1 MGKAGALGHNRQMPD
16 LVPIAP
22 LPAGLADFVAMR
34 LARLDERCAELGC
47 LAPSGEFRSLLARAL
62 LVSDFVHERLLADPT
77 AWPDRERDAA
87 DPRGPGARFPAE
99 WPLPDDAQAAQS
111 LRRWRANESLRLVLR
126 DVGGLDP
133 LEATLAQCTELAE
146 VGIERALAQLEPGFA
161 QRLGTP
167 RGPDGAPQR
176 LAVIGMGKLG
186 GGELNFSSDIDLV
199 FAFGEAGQCD
209 GPRELANEDY
219 FLRLGQR
226 LIQLLG
232 EVTADGFA
240 FRVDMRL
247 RPFGSAGRLALSLAA
262 MDQYYQREGRDWERY
277 AWIKARPVAGDRVV
291 GATLVE
297 GLKPFMF
304 RRYFDYT
311 AFDGLREMKRLID
324 AEVTRRELAD
334 HIKLGPG
341 GIREIEFIVQLVQ
354 LVRGGR
360 EPALRVPALQPAL
373 AAAAAGGHLDPELAG
388 TLLAAYRFLR
398 RVENRLQMRRDEQV
412 HALPEDPFERA
423 RLAAG
428 LGFAD
433 YDALLATLDAHRARV
448 SEAFSRTL
456 DGGRVAPAS
465 SGVIHDWSTAWQAL
479 LAGSDDAP
487 APPFGP
493 AWPALR
499 AYADAVREETR
510 LRPRVDRLLP
520 QLLAAAAQVA
530 DPDTALAR
538 ILGLLRAI
546 AGRPAYLALL
556 DEQRGARERLLWV
569 CARSAFLAERVTAHP
584 LLLDD
589 LLDTRVGR
597 ALPDAIALED
607 ELAQRLASADGDAE
621 EEFGAL
627 HELKQSTLF
636 RLGLAWLDARMGA
649 DELSTRLATL
659 ADVIVRQVLAL
670 ALRDTVAAHGR
681 LAADRDGL
689 LVLGY
694 GSLGGAELGFASDL
708 DLVFVYEAVLAA
720 QSSDGARPLEGS
732 RWFARVAQR
741 VVHWLTT
748 PARSGRL
755 YEADTRL
762 RPDGSKGLLVTSL
775 DAYAEYQR
783 ERAWLWEHQALV
795 RARPICGDA
804 ALAGQF
810 DAIRA
815 QVLAQARE
823 PAALRAEVVS
833 MRERWRAQLDRS
845 DERCYD
851 LKQGRGGLVDLEF
864 LVQSLV
870 LGGAARHPEVLGA
883 TRTPALLA
891 RLVAA
896 GQLDGDVATT
906 LVAAHDALLAQAL
919 GCTLDSAPRLVPRTH
934 GLAVHA
940 ESILIAAASC
950 GLHFEDG
957 RSSDAM

>member
-1 MGKAGALGHNRQMPD
+1 MGNGAGLGHNGRVPSPD
-16 LVPIAP
+16 PISP
-22 LPAGLADFVAMR
+22 LPAALADFVAAR
-34 LARLDERCAELGC
+34 LARLDERCADAGASPPVGAIRDLLG
-47 LAPSGEFRSLLARAL
+47 RAV
-62 LVSDFVHERLLADPT
+62 LVSDFVHERLLADP
-77 AWPDRERDAA
+77 AQWPQREREAA
-87 DPRGPGARFPAE
+87 DPRPPSARFPAE
-99 WPLPDDAQAAQS
+99 WPLPDDAQAAQA
-111 LRRWRANESLRLVLR
+111 LRRWRANESVRLVLR
-126 DVGGLDP
+126 DVGGVDP

-146 VGIERALAQLEPGFA
+146 VGIGRALAQLEPGFA

-186 GGELNFSSDIDLV
+186 GAELNFSSDIDLV
-199 FAFGEAGQCD
+199 FAFGEAGLCD
-209 GPRELANEDY
+209 GPRGLANEDY

-226 LIQLLG
+226 LIQMLG
-232 EVTADGFA
+232 EVTADGFV

-262 MDQYYQREGRDWERY
+262 MEQYYQREGRDWERY
-277 AWIKARPVAGDRVV
+277 AWIKARPVAGDLAV
-291 GATLVE
+291 GATLVAE
-297 GLKPFMF
+297 LKPFVF
-304 RRYFDYT
+304 RRYLDYT

-324 AEVTRRELAD
+324 AEVARRELAD
-334 HIKLGPG
+334 HVKLGPG
-341 GIREIEFIVQLVQ
+341 GIREIEFMVQLVQ

-360 EPALRVPALQPAL
+360 EPALRAPALQPAL
-373 AAAAAGGHLDPELAG
+373 AAAVAAGHFDPALADS
-388 TLLAAYRFLR
+388 LLAAYRFLR

-412 HALPEDPFERA
+412 HALPEDAFERA

-433 YDALLATLDAHRARV
+433 YDALLAALDAHRARV
-448 SEAFSRTL
+448 AAAFASTL
-456 DGGRVAPAS
+456 DGGRAEAPVSGAS
-465 SGVIHDWSTAWQAL
+465 HDWMTAWQAL
-479 LAGSDDAP
+479 IAGASLAP
-487 APPFGP
+487 AAPFGA

-499 AYADAVREETR
+499 AYADAIRDEAR

-520 QLLAAAAQVA
+520 QLLAAAALAA

-538 ILGLLRAI
+538 ALALLRAI

-556 DEQRGARERLLWV
+556 DEQGGARERLLSV
-569 CARSAFLAERVTAHP
+569 CARSAFLAGRVTAHP

-597 ALPDAIALED
+597 ALPDAPALAA
-607 ELAQRLASADGDAE
+607 ELAQRLAAAGGDAE

-636 RLGLAWLDARMGA
+636 RLGLAWLDGRIAA
-649 DELSTRLATL
+649 DELSMRLATL
-659 ADVIVRQVLAL
+659 ADVIVQRVLDL

-681 LAADRDGL
+681 IAPDRAGL

-708 DLVFVYEAVLAA
+708 DLVFVYDAGLAA
-720 QSSDGARPLEGS
+720 RSSDGARPLEGT

-748 PARSGRL
+748 PARAGRL

-795 RARPICGDA
+795 RARAICGDP
-804 ALAGQF
+804 ALAGRF
-810 DAIRA
+810 ATVRA
-815 QVLAQARE
+815 QVLAQARD

-833 MRERWRAQLDRS
+833 MRERWRTQLDRS
-845 DERCYD
+845 DARRFD

-864 LVQSLV
+864 LVQARV
-870 LGGAARHPEVLGA
+870 LEGAARHPDLVAG
-883 TRTPALLA
+883 TRTPALL
-891 RLVAA
+891 RQLAA
-896 GQLDGDVATT
+896 AQSLEPATT
-906 LVAAHDALLAQAL
+906 EELVAAHDALLAQAL
-919 GCTLDSAPRLVPRTH
+919 ACTLDDAPRVVPRTPE
-934 GLAVHA
+934 LAAHA
-940 ESILIAAASC
+940 DAVLAAAAAS
-950 GLHFEDG
+950 GLDFN
-957 RSSDAM
+957 SSHLA

>member
-1 MGKAGALGHNRQMPD
+1 MGKGGGLGHNRV
-16 LVPIAP
+16 VPSPLPHAP
-22 LPAGLADFVAMR
+22 LPTELADFVGGRM
-34 LARLDERCAELGC
+34 ARLDERCAEAGC
-47 LAPSGEFRSLLARAL
+47 AAPVGAFRDQLAGAV
-62 LVSDFVHERLLADPT
+62 LVSDFVHERLLVDPA
-77 AWPDRERDAA
+77 AWPRHAHAAA
-87 DPRGPGARFPAE
+87 DARGPGARFPAQ
-99 WPLPDDAQAAQS
+99 WPLPDDAQAAQA
-111 LRRWRANESLRLVLR
+111 LRRWRADESLRLVLR
-126 DVGGLDP
+126 DVAGLDP
-133 LEATLAQCTELAE
+133 LETTLAHCTELAE

-167 RGPDGAPQR
+167 RGPGGAAQR

-186 GGELNFSSDIDLV
+186 GGELNFSSDIDLI

-209 GPRELANEDY
+209 GPRGLANEDY

-226 LIQLLG
+226 LIQMLG

-262 MDQYYQREGRDWERY
+262 MEQYYQREGRDWERY
-277 AWIKARPVAGDRVV
+277 AWIKARPVAGDRAV

-297 GLKPFMF
+297 ELKPFVF

-334 HIKLGPG
+334 HVKLGPG

-373 AAAAAGGHLDPELAG
+373 AAATAAGHLDADG
-388 TLLAAYRFLR
+388 AAALLAAYRFLR

-412 HALPEDPFERA
+412 HALPEDAFERA

-428 LGFAD
+428 LGYPD
-433 YDALLATLDAHRARV
+433 YAALLADIDGHRARV
-448 SEAFSRTL
+448 AGAFARTL
-456 DGGRVAPAS
+456 DGGRTEATGSGAS
-465 SGVIHDWSTAWQAL
+465 QDWATVWQAL
-479 LAGSDDAP
+479 LAGGNEPP
-487 APPFGP
+487 ASPFGA

-499 AYADAVREETR
+499 AWADAVRDEAR

-520 QLLAAAAQVA
+520 QLLAAATRVA

-538 ILGLLRAI
+538 VLALLRAV

-556 DEQRGARERLLWV
+556 DEQRGARERLLSV

-597 ALPDAIALED
+597 ALPDAAGLAA
-607 ELAQRLASADGDAE
+607 ELAQRLAAAAGDAE

-636 RLGLAWLDARMGA
+636 RLGLAWLDGRLGA
-649 DELSTRLATL
+649 DELSLRLAIL

-681 LAADRDGL
+681 LARERDGL

-708 DLVFVYEAVLAA
+708 DLVFVYDATLAA
-720 QSSDGARPLEGS
+720 ATSDGARPLEGT

-748 PARSGRL
+748 PARAGRL

-795 RARPICGDA
+795 RARALCGDA
-804 ALAGQF
+804 ALAAEF
-810 DAIRA
+810 ARIRA
-815 QVLAQARE
+815 QVLALQRE
-823 PAALRAEVVS
+823 PGALRAEVVA

-845 DERCYD
+845 DGRRFD

-864 LVQSLV
+864 LLQARV
-870 LGGAARHPEVLGA
+870 LESAARHPDLLGA
-883 TRTPALLA
+883 TRTADLLQRVSAAGLLGADGAA
-891 RLVAA
+891 RL
-896 GQLDGDVATT
+896 L
-906 LVAAHDALLAQAL
+906 AAHDALLAQAL
-919 GCTLDSAPRLVPRTH
+919 ACTLDQAPRVVPR
-934 GLAVHA
+934 GAELAAHA
-940 ESILIAAASC
+940 DAVVAASAAC
-950 GLHFEDG
+950 GLDYSTA
-957 RSSDAM
+957 RPP